1 MATES
6 DNVNSGMLGTLIA
19 VLTVAM
25 LTISLVVTA
34 LVRAEV
40 NDEHEKKDV
49 STDRPMKDLVAEQT
63 AKLSAPAAYLD
74 RGKGTVSLPIDRAM
88 ELVVEGLKK
97 DPNSA
102 SPPPPKDEK
111 PVDAATGAAGAPAT
125 EGEAPAGAEAGK
137 PEEAK

>member
-40 NDEHEKKDV
+40 NDEHEKKDA

-74 RGKGTVSLPIDRAM
+74 RGKGSVSLPIDRAM
-88 ELVVEGLKK
+88 ELVFEGLKK

-102 SPPPPKDEK
+102 SPPPRKDEK
-111 PVDAATGAAGAPAT
+111 KDEAAAAGGAARTAEGA
-125 EGEAPAGAEAGK
+125 AP
-137 PEEAK
+137 